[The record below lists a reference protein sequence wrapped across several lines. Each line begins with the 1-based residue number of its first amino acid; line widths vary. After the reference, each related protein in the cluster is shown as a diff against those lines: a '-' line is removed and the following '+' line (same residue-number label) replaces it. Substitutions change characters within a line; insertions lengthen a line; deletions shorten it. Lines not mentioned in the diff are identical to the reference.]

1 MVFVLLYLA
10 YWVYC
15 SCNHLHGGWRMA
27 TNVLLLLLAIYDW
40 HESIVFLL
48 ALVIHEFV
56 VPPSHLHGGHRLLQ
70 KLIAVVKNDM
80 LEPIL

>member
-15 SCNHLHGGWRMA
+15 SHNHLHGRWHMA
-27 TNVLLLLLAIYDW
+27 TNVLLLLLAIYNW

-48 ALVIHEFV
+48 TLVIHEYII
-56 VPPSHLHGGHRLLQ
+56 PPSHLHGGHQLLQ
-70 KLIAVVKNDM
+70 KLIAVMQYDM

>member
-15 SCNHLHGGWRMA
+15 SCNHSHDGWHIA
-27 TNVLLLLLAIYDW
+27 TNVLLLLLAIYDC

-48 ALVIHEFV
+48 TFV
-56 VPPSHLHGGHRLLQ
+56 NHKYVVLPSHLHGVHQPLQ
-70 KLIAVVKNDM
+70 KLIAVMQHDM
-80 LEPIL
+80 LEPIV